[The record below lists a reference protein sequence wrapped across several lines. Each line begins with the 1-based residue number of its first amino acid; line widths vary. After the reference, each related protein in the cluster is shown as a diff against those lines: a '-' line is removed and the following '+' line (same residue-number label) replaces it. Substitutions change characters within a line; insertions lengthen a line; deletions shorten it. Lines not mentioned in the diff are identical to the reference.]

1 MTDITTRQ
9 GICLHTFQILKNI
22 HHIKHLFLWH
32 TLSHFNCPF
41 LELYYPSTPF
51 LMSLYDNRRFS
62 QMFEKISFSEEDH
75 LFLLG
80 DLFDRNFY
88 EPDPV
93 GVYFNALKWGDRCT
107 VIRGNHDAWLA
118 KYIIDYF
125 VNISD
130 YIIYTHPVPFI
141 KIKFL
146 PPT

>member
-1 MTDITTRQ
+1 MSINYVIGDI
-9 GICLHTFQILKNI
+9 HN
-22 HHIKHLFLWH
+22 
-32 TLSHFNCPF
+32 
-41 LELYYPSTPF
+41 
-51 LMSLYDNRRFS
+51 DNRRFS

-125 VNISD
+125 NAPEKKRKRLTPYLYNSFAIFQNILQKS
-130 YIIYTHPVPFI
+130 IYSI
-141 KIKFL
+141 
-146 PPT
+146 